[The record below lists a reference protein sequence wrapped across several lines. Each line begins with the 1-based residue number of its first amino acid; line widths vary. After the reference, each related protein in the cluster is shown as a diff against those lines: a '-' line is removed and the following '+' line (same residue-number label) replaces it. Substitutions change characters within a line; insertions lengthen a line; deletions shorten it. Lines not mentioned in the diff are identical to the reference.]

1 MKEFCR
7 LILDKTG
14 PLYFD
19 EFDKVGYIILNNPP
33 ENRMTL
39 RFFNDLQTIVSSFV
53 DRRDLTGIIICS
65 NGRHFSSGAA
75 LPELL
80 TILEDAQ
87 QAGAESKPQLFTDA
101 NQECFRMLSSLPVPV
116 VAVLKGLCAGSAYE
130 LALCADIRIA
140 EERTTLGL
148 PEVQYDVIPGCGGT
162 VRLTKLIGAAPALD
176 LLLSGRLLS
185 SDEAYA
191 LGLVDMVVPRKKGV
205 LHAET
210 LLNSGAI
217 SLRAK
222 TNLSDAVS
230 QIVNN
235 GSSQ

>member
-1 MKEFCR
+1 MKEFYR

-33 ENRMTL
+33 ENRMTV
-39 RFFNDLQTIVSSFV
+39 RFFSDLQTIVSNLAG
-53 DRRDLTGIIICS
+53 RRDLTGIIICS

-75 LPELL
+75 LPELR

-87 QAGAESKPQLFTDA
+87 RNGADSRQQLFTDA

-162 VRLTKLIGAAPALD
+162 VRLTKLIGAASALD
-176 LLLSGRLLS
+176 LLLGGRLLS
-185 SDEAYA
+185 SDEAFM

-205 LHAET
+205 LKAET

-222 TNLSDAVS
+222 ADLADAVS

-235 GSSQ
+235 GLSQ

>member
-1 MKEFCR
+1 

-19 EFDKVGYIILNNPP
+19 EFDKVGYIILNDPP
-33 ENRMTL
+33 ENRMTV
-39 RFFNDLQTIVSSFV
+39 RFFNDLQTIVTNLV
-53 DRRDLTGIIICS
+53 DRKDLTGIIICS

-75 LPELL
+75 LPELIA
-80 TILEDAQ
+80 ILEDARQSDPVSKQ
-87 QAGAESKPQLFTDA
+87 QMFTDA
-101 NQECFRMLSSLPVPV
+101 NQECFRKLSSLPVPV

-191 LGLVDMVVPRKKGV
+191 LGLVDMVVPRKRGV
-205 LHAET
+205 LEAET

-222 TNLSDAVS
+222 TNLSDTVT

-235 GSSQ
+235 GTSQ

>member
-1 MKEFCR
+1 VKELCR

-39 RFFNDLQTIVSSFV
+39 RFFNDLQTIVNNLTG
-53 DRRDLTGIIICS
+53 RQDLSGIIICS

-87 QAGAESKPQLFTDA
+87 RTDAESKQQLFTDA
-101 NQECFRMLSSLPVPV
+101 NQECFRKLSSLPVPV

-162 VRLTKLIGAAPALD
+162 IRLTKLIGAAPALD

-185 SDEAYA
+185 SDEA
-191 LGLVDMVVPRKKGV
+191 LEFGLVDMVVPRKKGV
-205 LHAET
+205 LEAET

-222 TNLSDAVS
+222 ANLFDAVS
-230 QIVNN
+230 HIVNN
-235 GSSQ
+235 GMSQ

>member
-1 MKEFCR
+1 VKELCR

-39 RFFNDLQTIVSSFV
+39 RFFNDLQTIVTSLV

-75 LPELL
+75 LPELIA
-80 TILEDAQ
+80 ILEETR
-87 QAGAESKPQLFTDA
+87 ESDPASKHQLFTDA

-162 VRLTKLIGAAPALD
+162 VRLTKLVGAASALD

-191 LGLVDMVVPRKKGV
+191 LGLVDMVVPRKRGV
-205 LHAET
+205 LEAET

-222 TNLSDAVS
+222 TNLTDTVS
-230 QIVNN
+230 EIVNK
-235 GSSQ
+235 GTAQ